1 MTKHLLSAGCSILF
15 RFIAVVIV
23 IALVMAAKIFSSL
36 GKEKDQAIH
45 TVKVEKGTIVEKALA
60 VGTIEPVS
68 QISVKSKISGVVKK
82 LFVDVG
88 ESVQKGDPL
97 LKVQPEPTPLE
108 LAEAKRQVDLA
119 KIQRNNLKLEL
130 ARQKN
135 LQKEGMISLKDL
147 QSAQAAFEQADIR
160 YKIAS
165 EKLALLVQGKI
176 KIAKKLIETIIR
188 APISGSVL
196 ERTIELGDPVVPL
209 TSYQEGTVLMRI
221 ADMSKLI
228 FKGTVDEIDVGKLK
242 AGMRAEI
249 QLGALPK
256 AKITGNVTKIALR
269 AQKRENATVFP
280 IEIAL
285 DQNQKNTL
293 RAGYSAN
300 ASIIIQERKD
310 VPTIPE
316 RVITFRD
323 GKAFVRVKGKNKQ
336 NGRRC
341 RPAGAGNSRNSEH
354 QPGIIKME
362 CHLAER
368 NECHWNACQRRQPG
382 LFKNPKHYSS
392 AGRSFRQFPGYEK

>member
-97 LKVQPEPTPLE
+97 LKVQPEPTPIE

-119 KIQRNNLKLEL
+119 KIQQNNLKLEL

-221 ADMSKLI
+221 ANMSKLI

-285 DQNQKNTL
+285 DQNQKT
-293 RAGYSAN
+293 R
-300 ASIIIQERKD
+300 
-310 VPTIPE
+310 
-316 RVITFRD
+316 
-323 GKAFVRVKGKNKQ
+323 FVRDIPQ
-336 NGRRC
+336 IL
-341 RPAGAGNSRNSEH
+341 P
-354 QPGIIKME
+354 
-362 CHLAER
+362 L
-368 NECHWNACQRRQPG
+368 
-382 LFKNPKHYSS
+382 LFK
-392 AGRSFRQFPGYEK
+392 REKTCRLFLNA

>member
-1 MTKHLLSAGCSILF
+1 MIRKKWFLIAAFIL
-15 RFIAVVIV
+15 IGLVV
-23 IALVMAAKIFSSL
+23 AAKIFSPL
-36 GKEKDQAIH
+36 GKEKDHAIR
-45 TVKVEKGTIVEKALA
+45 TVKVKKGTIVEKALA
-60 VGTIEPVS
+60 VGTIEPMS

-82 LFVDVG
+82 LFVDEG
-88 ESVQKGDPL
+88 EYVQKGDPL

-119 KIQRNNLKLEL
+119 KIARDNLKLQL
-130 ARQKN
+130 ARQEDLEKKG
-135 LQKEGMISLKDL
+135 LISLKDL
-147 QSAQAAFEQADIR
+147 QSAQGAFEEANIR

-165 EKLALLVQGKI
+165 EKLALLVRGKV
-176 KIAKKLIETIIR
+176 KIAKKSIETIIR
-188 APISGSVL
+188 APIAGSVL

-209 TSYQEGTVLMRI
+209 TSYQEGTILMRI

-242 AGMRAEI
+242 PGMRAKI
-249 QLGALPK
+249 QIGALPN
-256 AKITGNVTKIALR
+256 AKISGNVTKIALR

-285 DQNQKNTL
+285 DQKSKSTL

-300 ASIIIQERKD
+300 ASIIVQERKD

-336 NGRRC
+336 PEEKEIKTGLSN
-341 RPAGAGNSRNSEH
+341 
-354 QPGIIKME
+354 GIIIE
-362 CHLAER
+362 VVS
-368 NECHWNACQRRQPG
+368 G
-382 LFKNPKHYSS
+382 LKEGDEVLEKPTPKI
-392 AGRSFRQFPGYEK
+392 K